1 MMACKRMG
9 AVGPRTNKELPSILK
24 TVRGPACSRVTMYGS
39 LKTLALDCKGAD
51 KKRCEARVVQDVSA
65 AAWELD

>member
-24 TVRGPACSRVTMYGS
+24 TVRGPACSRVTMHGS
-39 LKTLALDCKGAD
+39 LETLALDCKALIRSIA
-51 KKRCEARVVQDVSA
+51 KRELCRTYLQLL
-65 AAWELD
+65 WELD